1 MNILVDMNLS
11 PIWVEVFT
19 RHEIN
24 AVHWSTI
31 GDPRASDSTLMEW
44 ARENDYIVF
53 THDLDFGALLA
64 LTQTIS
70 PSVIQVRTQD
80 VTPVYLER
88 TVISSL
94 RQHEALLESGAL
106 IILDESR
113 ARVRILP
120 LNRPVLSSESTS

>member
-31 GDPRASDSTLMEW
+31 GDPRASDSTLMNW

-53 THDLDFGALLA
+53 THDLDFAALLA
-64 LTQTIS
+64 LTQTVS

-80 VTPVYLER
+80 VSPASLER
-88 TVISSL
+88 TLINSL
-94 RQHEALLESGAL
+94 RQHKTSLENGAL

-120 LNRPVLSSESTS
+120 LNRTSKS